1 MVIHRPDWE
10 RSSKLVAW
18 TRGRED
24 ALIRFTAP
32 TKDAG
37 NATLKQGQ
45 QMWTFT
51 PKLNR
56 VIRLPFSMMSQGW
69 AGSDFSYSDLSRTD
83 QLLHEYEL
91 SLVGT
96 ETRDGHQVYTVD
108 AVPHDDAPVVW
119 GKEQIVLR
127 DDYVL
132 LGQTF
137 FDQAMKPLKRL
148 ESREI
153 KTLGGRTFATRM
165 RMVPLDKTDEWTEIA
180 YDQAQFDIKIDDGMF
195 TVFALQS
202 GPQPMNVGVA
212 SSAMPR
218 RERATTDLGLSG
230 AIAWRNLWRN
240 RKRTLLSAG
249 AIAFSVALL
258 TFAMSMQAGTYA
270 TMVDN
275 ATRLLDG
282 HIQLQRRGYLDDP
295 RIESAIDSAAD
306 RVAKVR
312 AVPGVVAAAPRIAA
326 FALVSGNDR
335 SYGAQLLGVDPAGR
349 ARVVESARHA
359 GRGAIHRRRRG
370 SVCRAGAGPQSRG
383 FGRRSDRRARHRVE
397 RWSGSAGA

>member
-1 MVIHRPDWE
+1 MRFGKRLGRNMMRCSILLICLITSSCGAANAAEAPTAQELIAGVIDLTRGQTSYAEFSMVIHRPDWE

-32 TKDAG
+32 AKDAG

-83 QLLHEYEL
+83 QLLHDYEL
-91 SLVGT
+91 SLVGD
-96 ETRDGHQVYTVD
+96 ETRDGHRQYTVE

-153 KTLGGRTFATRM
+153 RTMGGRTFATRM
-165 RMVPLDKTDEWTEIA
+165 RMVPLDKPDEWTEIA
-180 YDQAQFDIKIDDGMF
+180 YDEAQFDVKIDDGMF

-202 GPQPMNVGVA
+202 G
-212 SSAMPR
+212 
-218 RERATTDLGLSG
+218 
-230 AIAWRNLWRN
+230 
-240 RKRTLLSAG
+240 RT
-249 AIAFSVALL
+249 
-258 TFAMSMQAGTYA
+258 Q
-270 TMVDN
+270 
-275 ATRLLDG
+275 
-282 HIQLQRRGYLDDP
+282 
-295 RIESAIDSAAD
+295 
-306 RVAKVR
+306 
-312 AVPGVVAAAPRIAA
+312 
-326 FALVSGNDR
+326 
-335 SYGAQLLGVDPAGR
+335 
-349 ARVVESARHA
+349 
-359 GRGAIHRRRRG
+359 
-370 SVCRAGAGPQSRG
+370 
-383 FGRRSDRRARHRVE
+383 
-397 RWSGSAGA
+397 

>member
-1 MVIHRPDWE
+1 MRGDRAGRNMMRHSILLLFFFATSAATCVEAGEPPTAHDLIAGVIDLTRGQTSYAEFSMVIHRPDWE

-96 ETRDGHQVYTVD
+96 ETRDGHQVYTVE

-137 FDQAMKPLKRL
+137 FDQAMKPLKQL

-165 RMVPLDKTDEWTEIA
+165 RMVPLDKADEWTEIA

-202 GPQPMNVGVA
+202 G
-212 SSAMPR
+212 
-218 RERATTDLGLSG
+218 
-230 AIAWRNLWRN
+230 
-240 RKRTLLSAG
+240 
-249 AIAFSVALL
+249 
-258 TFAMSMQAGTYA
+258 
-270 TMVDN
+270 
-275 ATRLLDG
+275 
-282 HIQLQRRGYLDDP
+282 
-295 RIESAIDSAAD
+295 
-306 RVAKVR
+306 
-312 AVPGVVAAAPRIAA
+312 
-326 FALVSGNDR
+326 R
-335 SYGAQLLGVDPAGR
+335 SQ
-349 ARVVESARHA
+349 
-359 GRGAIHRRRRG
+359 
-370 SVCRAGAGPQSRG
+370 
-383 FGRRSDRRARHRVE
+383 
-397 RWSGSAGA
+397 

>member
-1 MVIHRPDWE
+1 MMRCSILLLFFFATSSATRIEASEPPTAQELIAGVIDLTRGQTSYAEFSMVIHRPDWE
-10 RSSKLVAW
+10 RASKLVAW

-83 QLLHEYEL
+83 QLLHDYEL
-91 SLVGT
+91 SLVGN

-148 ESREI
+148 ESLEI

-202 GPQPMNVGVA
+202 G
-212 SSAMPR
+212 
-218 RERATTDLGLSG
+218 
-230 AIAWRNLWRN
+230 
-240 RKRTLLSAG
+240 
-249 AIAFSVALL
+249 
-258 TFAMSMQAGTYA
+258 
-270 TMVDN
+270 
-275 ATRLLDG
+275 
-282 HIQLQRRGYLDDP
+282 
-295 RIESAIDSAAD
+295 
-306 RVAKVR
+306 
-312 AVPGVVAAAPRIAA
+312 
-326 FALVSGNDR
+326 R
-335 SYGAQLLGVDPAGR
+335 SQ
-349 ARVVESARHA
+349 
-359 GRGAIHRRRRG
+359 
-370 SVCRAGAGPQSRG
+370 
-383 FGRRSDRRARHRVE
+383 
-397 RWSGSAGA
+397 